1 MSDNNTKAVLLST
14 FLVDILVSN
23 DDIKGFADKIT
34 IRVGS
39 KTLEI
44 LQSILAKSPESL
56 DKIVLNLQD
65 ILRDGLINHKDI
77 PNMIVLVANLYK
89 TDFKR
94 VITLKKLT
102 SDEIVQFI
110 IFIIKLVID
119 LDLIK
124 VNDKEEVYE
133 IIDASSQLLE
143 MIIPPS
149 SGNCCGSGSGS
160 GCFGLLGVANKQ

>member
-1 MSDNNTKAVLLST
+1 MSDNNKAVLLST
-14 FLVDILVSN
+14 FLVDMLVTN

-39 KTLEI
+39 KTLEM
-44 LQSILAKSPESL
+44 LQSILAKTPESL

-65 ILRDGLINHKDI
+65 ILRDGLINHKDV

-94 VITLKKLT
+94 VMTVKKLT

-124 VNDKEEVYE
+124 VHDKEEVYE

-143 MIIPPS
+143 MIIPS
-149 SGNCCGSGSGS
+149 SQDIKIGNCG
-160 GCFGLLGVANKQ
+160 GCFGFLR